1 MYMNPN
7 LMDHMTKDHQR
18 QLLRE
23 AEMDRL
29 ASQARMEQPSL
40 MLRLRRLASELLSRM
55 SRGGQPRTPSDR
67 EKLGALSAS
76 YRRGPTSAHMS

>member
-7 LMDHMTKDHQR
+7 LLDHMTKDHQR

-29 ASQARMEQPSL
+29 ASQAHMEQPSFT
-40 MLRLRRLASELLSRM
+40 LRLRRLASELLLRLGH
-55 SRGGQPRTPSDR
+55 RGQPRTPRDR
-67 EKLGALSAS
+67 ERLGALSAS
-76 YRRGPTSAHMS
+76 TRHGPTSAHMA